1 MVRKKAMKTSLI
13 VLMVALFSTPLS
25 AGPLQDRAEAE
36 IVAGKGWGKI
46 TLGAPRQ
53 IVDEELGKQPAARQ
67 YGDVYFVDYP
77 AKGIQ
82 VSFSSKGNKV
92 HAIYFYNKQRLY
104 RHFASFQGKT
114 SKGINWESSAE
125 AVIKAYGEPVND
137 YEGDDGGPWRRLV
150 FEGIDFLFENNKL
163 VRICV
168 PGDD

>member
-1 MVRKKAMKTSLI
+1 MKTSLI
-13 VLMVALFSTPLS
+13 VLTAVLFSTLLS
-25 AGPLQDRAEAE
+25 AGPLQGRAEAE
-36 IVAGKGWGKI
+36 IVAGKGWGEI
-46 TLGAPRQ
+46 TLDAPRK
-53 IVDEELGKQPAARQ
+53 IVDEELGKQSEARK
-67 YGDVYFVDYP
+67 YGDVYFVDYA

-92 HAIYFYNKQRLY
+92 QAVYFFNKQRLY

-125 AVIKAYGEPVND
+125 EVIKAYGEPVKD
-137 YEGDDGGPWRRLV
+137 YEGDDAGPWRRLV